1 MKRIAAL
8 FLCLC
13 MIPGLLYGC
22 AEVQQKAEASLNE
35 WVPTHSMELEYA
47 EQFSVDYYE
56 GGYKLITV
64 ADKDHFLVIPE
75 GGVMPE
81 SLPEDVA
88 ILQQPIEN
96 IYLAA
101 TSAMGLFDAMDRLDA
116 LRLSGTRVEN
126 WYIENAR
133 RAMEDG
139 SILYAGKYSEPD
151 YELILSE
158 GCGLAIEST
167 MIGFASDVKA
177 KLEELGIP
185 VLVDYSSYE
194 SHPLGRTEWIKLYAA
209 LINEEEKAEA
219 LFEKQSSVLD
229 GLTGLDSTGK
239 TVAFF
244 HISSSGYVIA
254 RKSGDYVSRMIE
266 LAGGEYVF
274 SDLGDPSTANATV
287 TVEMEQFY
295 ATAKDADYIIYNS
308 TIGGELES
316 LDELI
321 GINELLRDFKAV
333 QNGKVWC
340 TGQNMFQQTMEL
352 GQMIGEFHT
361 MLTASDA
368 ELEYLYKLE

>member
-1 MKRIAAL
+1 MKRVAIFL
-8 FLCLC
+8 LCLC
-13 MIPGLLYGC
+13 MIPGLLCGC
-22 AEVQQKAEASLNE
+22 AEAPEKSETSIDE
-35 WVPTHSMELEYA
+35 WVPSHSMELEYA
-47 EQFSVDYYE
+47 RQFSVDYYE

-64 ADKDHFLVIPE
+64 ADSDRFLLIPE
-75 GGVMPE
+75 GGLMPE

-116 LRLSGTRVEN
+116 LRLSGTRADN

-133 RAMEDG
+133 LAMEDG

-158 GCGLAIEST
+158 GCSLAIEST

-185 VLVDYSSYE
+185 VLIDYSSYE

-209 LINEEEKAEA
+209 LLDEEEKAEA
-219 LFEKQSSVLD
+219 LFEKQSSILD

-321 GINELLRDFKAV
+321 SINGLLRDFKAV

-352 GQMIGEFHT
+352 GQMIGDFHT
-361 MLTASDA
+361 MLTSSDA